1 MDNNILRTV
10 KKMLGI
16 TAEDTHFDL
25 DIMLH
30 INSTFSVLT
39 QLGAG
44 PENGYAIS
52 SGEETWDE
60 FLEESK
66 LLNMVKSYMFLRV
79 RSLFDPPT
87 NASLFDAME
96 KMIKE
101 YEWRIE
107 VAVTEGKVS
116 SNAS

>member
-44 PENGYAIS
+44 PENGYAIN

-79 RSLFDPPT
+79 RALFDPPT

>member
-1 MDNNILRTV
+1 MDNNILHTV

-25 DIMLH
+25 DIMIH
-30 INSTFSVLT
+30 INSTFSVLA
-39 QLGAG
+39 QLGVG
-44 PENGYAIS
+44 PENGYTIS

-60 FLEESK
+60 LLEESK
-66 LLNMVKSYMFLRV
+66 LLTMVKSYTFLRV

-116 SNAS
+116 SNAG